1 MLVDSERAIGVQKTD
16 WGADRIYLCK
26 VHVKE
31 GWSRWKRHESG
42 NASSKS
48 RGKSGRGT
56 VS

>member
-31 GWSRWKRHESG
+31 G
-42 NASSKS
+42 
-48 RGKSGRGT
+48 
-56 VS
+56 